1 MLMRW
6 ALARREQQLE
16 QWARRWGSL
25 ARRRLERRAQR
36 DIAGAVSFSSPLTGA
51 EQTSSYWVWQ
61 RTRTRAQKMVLVVDA
76 GSVLSFLPSL
86 AAGAGDGTDRER
98 VAGAG
103 VDLFAMGTTAGCNG
117 AAPAAGS
124 TAVFLGSTAAGCNCA
139 APAAGST
146 AGGADSTAA
155 GCNGAAPAAGSTAGG
170 VIPRAVNSVL
180 STSVQYHFGIAL
192 NCTEFF
198 F

>member
-1 MLMRW
+1 MRDGNNSW
-6 ALARREQQLE
+6 SSGLDGGTHGWSKLHRIGCGSARE
-16 QWARRWGSL
+16 
-25 ARRRLERRAQR
+25 
-36 DIAGAVSFSSPLTGA
+36 
-51 EQTSSYWVWQ
+51 
-61 RTRTRAQKMVLVVDA
+61 TRAREMVLVVDA

-170 VIPRAVNSVL
+170 VI
-180 STSVQYHFGIAL
+180 STAAGCNGAAPAAGSTAGGEGIAVGREGIVVVCL
-192 NCTEFF
+192 VRRCLWR
-198 F
+198 